1 MSWIVNINLGFVKFL
16 VRLASHFFLVVLKAE
31 RLFSLICFIHIFLSL
46 GNSNII
52 FNQPNFRVVLK
63 ARYNNE
69 TMALLDSREGS
80 CIEYKLSGGKLCN
93 KRGTQVWS
101 AQSATWSSLWRQSFD
116 TRHSLLDA
124 LNRSHQICPYSCQ
137 KPFFP
142 AALNHCLLNDW
153 LNSISTLAL
162 RNLFGSYICV
172 DA

>member
-1 MSWIVNINLGFVKFL
+1 MKGGHFALYRGKRKFL
-16 VRLASHFFLVVLKAE
+16 REHICKLAMANCFLIVEPKFGQYNL
-31 RLFSLICFIHIFLSL
+31 LIL

-52 FNQPNFRVVLK
+52 FNNQPNFRVVLK

>member
-1 MSWIVNINLGFVKFL
+1 M
-16 VRLASHFFLVVLKAE
+16 AS
-31 RLFSLICFIHIFLSL
+31 
-46 GNSNII
+46 
-52 FNQPNFRVVLK
+52 
-63 ARYNNE
+63 
-69 TMALLDSREGS
+69 LDSREGS

-142 AALNHCLLNDW
+142 AALNDARARKFNHLHAADLFIMSWWKIPTFARTTVQYARKTLLAFNDRKCKSKATYRTFTII
-153 LNSISTLAL
+153 NRGFYYFSVC
-162 RNLFGSYICV
+162 RLFFDVWRHSFKTWQLQNKSDYN
-172 DA
+172 